1 VFRRLLPELREP
13 VLRRE
18 LLREPVLRRVRR
30 QELRAL
36 LPVRGRR
43 LRGRR

>member
-1 VFRRLLPELREP
+1 VFRRLLPEL
-13 VLRRE
+13 RE